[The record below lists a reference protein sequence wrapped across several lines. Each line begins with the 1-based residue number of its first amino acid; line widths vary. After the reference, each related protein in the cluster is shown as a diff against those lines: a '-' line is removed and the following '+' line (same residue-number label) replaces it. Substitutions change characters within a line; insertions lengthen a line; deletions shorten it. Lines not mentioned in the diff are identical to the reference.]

1 MGGQPSQGELQPP
14 REEQSRTMEHNTSNN
29 PESSLLSPTGQT
41 IASGQQDTAH
51 ASRDPE
57 SPPCPRKF
65 LAQPIETSSRS
76 SENRPTP
83 NTDSPGDHEDGSNA
97 SSKNTAQSDEKQ
109 PRRRFLPQPIE
120 TTKSNNQGA
129 PSRAQTPEQNS
140 PVGPRRFKPDLIETD
155 RRSVKGKSEELPR
168 GSGSL
173 SPRPGASRT
182 MPRINPN
189 RTAYTELPESKF
201 SYASLLRRQEGR
213 RHSFRVPELPSI
225 ESSGSEDSDEP
236 SHSPPLSSSHKS
248 SQKSIGNLKSEKLLR
263 ESGDGEYQEY
273 LLSLAARSAQKQLRE
288 QALAAFPNE
297 QVYEPVDHFAVDE
310 EEGDSEDDLRY
321 PQKHHLKSRRQSSAD
336 LSWELDYMRHHKEE
350 AEMRLRAM
358 AASKGR
364 DRTSAG
370 YQSAP
375 RADGKTSPPMLGGD
389 IVLPQSL
396 SPDGTMC
403 ENSTA
408 DGSQGAQDPCNGCE
422 GLWCAD
428 SRPQGGRGA
437 GLWMG
442 TCRKGERGDDH
453 GDVHAFSGIMTP
465 MLRGDETDLDRLSRS
480 STCTNLHGMTGQPSP
495 RPDILN
501 ITPKSLQDEFHDGF
515 ITQIYNYLSL
525 GYPCIARYYDYELS
539 KISGIAVQV
548 LRRDDLHTDAR
559 GYVVA
564 PDNDSVTA
572 CTRWRAL
579 RRYIREWA
587 RQQPSM
593 AEDDTGL
600 EGWGMP
606 ERRGSWAI

>member
-1 MGGQPSQGELQPP
+1 MNNAGSSPLSSTSQQV
-14 REEQSRTMEHNTSNN
+14 TSDQQQTLLASGDSK
-29 PESSLLSPTGQT
+29 SSL
-41 IASGQQDTAH
+41 
-51 ASRDPE
+51 R
-57 SPPCPRKF
+57 PRRF

-76 SENRPTP
+76 SKPRPDP
-83 NTDSPGDHEDGSNA
+83 TDTTGDREDAPHTSA
-97 SSKNTAQSDEKQ
+97 QTARSDENK

-120 TTKSNNQGA
+120 TTTKSSNDRT
-129 PSRAQTPEQNS
+129 SSKSQTSEQNTT
-140 PVGPRRFKPDLIETD
+140 VGPRRFKPDLIETD
-155 RRSVKGKSEELPR
+155 SRSVKGESEELSHASKSPGLR
-168 GSGSL
+168 QEAWRNMSRL
-173 SPRPGASRT
+173 SPNRP
-182 MPRINPN
+182 
-189 RTAYTELPESKF
+189 AYTELPESKF

-236 SHSPPLSSSHKS
+236 SHSPSLSSSHKS
-248 SQKSIGNLKSEKLLR
+248 RSSQKSTGNLKLEKLRR
-263 ESGDGEYQEY
+263 ESGDAEYSEY

-297 QVYEPVDHFAVDE
+297 QVYEPVDHFDFAIEDE
-310 EEGDSEDDLRY
+310 DSSSEDDLKY

-336 LSWELDYMRHHKEE
+336 LSWELEYMRHHKEE

-358 AASKGR
+358 VHSKNR
-364 DRTSAG
+364 NRTSAG
-370 YQSAP
+370 YQPPP
-375 RADGKTSPPMLGGD
+375 RADGKISPPMLGQD
-389 IVLPQSL
+389 IVLPQSE

-408 DGSQGAQDPCNGCE
+408 ENGSSQDPCHGCG

-428 SRPQGGRGA
+428 SRPDGGRGA

-442 TCRKGERGDDH
+442 TCRKGQSGDDH
-453 GDVHAFSGIMTP
+453 SQPFSGIMTP
-465 MLRGDETDLDRLSRS
+465 MPTDLDRLSRS
-480 STCTNLHGMTGQPSP
+480 STCTNLHGMAGSSP
-495 RPDILN
+495 RPDLLA
-501 ITPKSLQDEFHDGF
+501 ITSKSMEDEFHDGF

-539 KISGIAVQV
+539 KISGITVQD

-564 PDNDSVTA
+564 MESDPNTA

-587 RQQPSM
+587 RQQPTM
-593 AEDDTGL
+593 AEEDTGL
-600 EGWGMP
+600 EAWGMP